1 MLQDF
6 RYAFRTLNKT
16 PFLTAMIVLSLA
28 IGIGANSGIF
38 SVVNAL
44 LLQPLPYPQP
54 DRLAAIWLHSPGIG
68 IFRDWPSPGQ
78 FNDLQHENHSFEAM
92 SISRL
97 GNFALTGRER
107 PELVDGMRTS
117 SSLFSLLGAHAMLG
131 RLLLPEDDIPGKA
144 QVVVISHGLWQ
155 RLFGADP
162 QIVGKSMI
170 LNGNSY
176 AVAGVL
182 APDFMLNSEVMPAE
196 GPAER
201 MDVFLPLP
209 KDAAF
214 LGRRGDENYNILVR
228 LKAGMSI
235 KKAQADVDVI
245 AARIREKDKRDQTYG
260 MTVTGLLDQVVGDVR
275 RTLLVLLGSV
285 ALVLLIACANVAN
298 LLLTHAAGRQQEI
311 AVRSALGA
319 GWRRLLRQLLTESIV
334 LSLFGGL
341 AGIVIAQLSL
351 YVVRAINPGNIPRLA
366 DIRING
372 TVVAFTFAVSFLTG
386 ILFGIV
392 PAWNALKLDVNRAL
406 KAGGRSGH
414 DSAGLRLSRH
424 RLRGL
429 LVISE
434 LALSLMLLVGAGL
447 LIRSFFRIAAVPPGF
462 STDHIISMRLIAN
475 GPKYRQA
482 PALVEFYR
490 DVGLRLQQLLEV
502 KSHGLVSALPLT
514 ERSVG
519 ATSTSKGLRHSLD
532 RNSRS
537 TCEKPTPTTFPPWEF
552 V

>member
-6 RYAFRTLNKT
+6 RYAFRTLSKT
-16 PFLTAMIVLSLA
+16 PFLAAMIVLSLA
-28 IGIGANSGIF
+28 IGIGANSAIF
-38 SVVNAL
+38 SVVHAL
-44 LLQPLPYPQP
+44 LLSPLPYPQP

-92 SISRL
+92 SLSRL

-117 SSLFSLLGAHAMLG
+117 SSLFGLLGAHAMLG
-131 RLLLPEDDIPGKA
+131 RLLLAEDDVPGKP
-144 QVVVISHGLWQ
+144 QVAVISYGLWQ
-155 RLFGADP
+155 RLFSSDP
-162 QIVGKSMI
+162 QIVGKNII
-170 LNGNSY
+170 LNGNSFTI
-176 AVAGVL
+176 AGVL

-196 GPAER
+196 GPADR

-209 KDAAF
+209 MDAAF
-214 LGRRGDENYNILVR
+214 LNRRGDENYNILVR
-228 LKAGMSI
+228 LKPRVSI
-235 KKAQADVDVI
+235 KEAQADVDVI

-285 ALVLLIACANVAN
+285 TLVLLIACANVAN

-386 ILFGIV
+386 IMFGLA
-392 PAWNALKLDVNRAL
+392 PAWNAFRLDINRAL
-406 KAGGRSGH
+406 
-414 DSAGLRLSRH
+414 
-424 RLRGL
+424 
-429 LVISE
+429 
-434 LALSLMLLVGAGL
+434 
-447 LIRSFFRIAAVPPGF
+447 
-462 STDHIISMRLIAN
+462 
-475 GPKYRQA
+475 
-482 PALVEFYR
+482 
-490 DVGLRLQQLLEV
+490 
-502 KSHGLVSALPLT
+502 
-514 ERSVG
+514 
-519 ATSTSKGLRHSLD
+519 
-532 RNSRS
+532 
-537 TCEKPTPTTFPPWEF
+537 
-552 V
+552 